1 MQICSKHPDKGFI
14 VIGPINFVGKI
25 DSFQKWPP
33 NMTPILWLVV
43 LEVRC
48 TSVGKVWRHI
58 SSHIFTNKKLVR
70 ITCNM
75 VGHFED
81 ILNWALLSK
90 SIWTRLY
97 LTDDYET
104 SLWTVNLHL
113 EPWLGTFQNKV
124 LHQIN
129 KKTPIIS
136 HFSV

>member
-1 MQICSKHPDKGFI
+1 MQICPKHPDKGFI
-14 VIGPINFVGKI
+14 VVGPINFVGKI

-58 SSHIFTNKKLVR
+58 SSYIFTNKKLVR